1 MSARR
6 ATRETSEGVDRE
18 QGAISAVAEFDVES
32 ADRLR
37 GVIGKLS
44 RRLRSTVAAAGLT
57 PSQVSVLFTIARVGP
72 VGLSELAEI
81 EAMNPTMV
89 SRIVVTLGEL
99 GLITRE
105 SRADDRRAAT
115 VTATV
120 AGRRL
125 RERVHVERA
134 RVLSEYVSE
143 LDGDQQALL
152 VAALP
157 ALESLAE
164 RMRR

>member
-6 ATRETSEGVDRE
+6 ATRRTPENLDGGRS
-18 QGAISAVAEFDVES
+18 AIGAVAEFDVES

>member
-1 MSARR
+1 MTTGR
-6 ATRETSEGVDRE
+6 AASGRPAAGDRG
-18 QGAISAVAEFDVES
+18 QSAVADFDADC

-44 RRLRSTVAAAGLT
+44 RRLRSTVAGAGLT
-57 PSQVSVLFTIARVGP
+57 PSQISVLFTIARVGP
-72 VGLSELAEI
+72 VGLSELAEL

-89 SRIVVTLGEL
+89 SRIVVALGEL

-115 VTATV
+115 VTAT
-120 AGRRL
+120 ASGKRL
-125 RERVHVERA
+125 RERVHVERT

-143 LDGDQQALL
+143 LDREQQALL
-152 VAALP
+152 VTALP

-164 RMRR
+164 RLRR